1 MTSRHFE
8 LAAALRPLVEEGRK
22 VYVGCR
28 SEQEI
33 FIYKQE
39 LKDLA
44 GENLVLFV
52 DATLPQG
59 I

>member
-1 MTSRHFE
+1 MISRHFE
-8 LAAALRPLVEEGRK
+8 LAAALRPLVKEGRK

-28 SEQEI
+28 SEQDI

-39 LKDLA
+39 LQDLL

-52 DATLPQG
+52 DGTLPQG
-59 I
+59 G